1 MQVTNHGVP
10 LELMDDMMRVVH
22 EFFALSPEEKEV
34 NAIKPGGITGYGRQ
48 FEKPGSVANWLDRC
62 SMCSYGEEIML
73 ADPCIPPKPE
83 RTR

>member
-10 LELMDDMMRVVH
+10 LELMDDMMRVIH

-34 NAIKPGGITGYGRQ
+34 NAIKPGDITGYGRL
-48 FEKPGSVANWLDRC
+48 FEKTGTVANWVDRC
-62 SMCSYGEEIML
+62 TICSYGEQQML
-73 ADPCIPPKPE
+73 AEPCMPPKPE